1 MHNFKSIVFFCAL
14 FLIVQAVSP
23 VRSQEPDGSEPPQE
37 QKRFVRMDLLVV
49 PERTLERSQRNI
61 FTVRMSG
68 GVDPEM
74 NSALRNRENI
84 ESNSAALQDEQARF
98 SVNIRYMGYVKSG
111 FKITALI
118 VFEGEALAVDKG
130 EMIALD
136 LQIAEISTEE
146 IQVIGPDRAMLTFP
160 LEGDRL

>member
-1 MHNFKSIVFFCAL
+1 MNNFKWIVFFCAL

-23 VRSQEPDGSEPPQE
+23 VRSQEAEGSEPLRE
-37 QKRFVRMDLLVV
+37 QMRLVRMDLLVV
-49 PERTLERSQRNI
+49 PERKLERSQRNI

-68 GVDPEM
+68 GVDAEM
-74 NSALRNRENI
+74 NNALRNMKNI
-84 ESNSAALQDEQARF
+84 ESNPAALQDEQARF

-111 FKITALI
+111 VKITALI

-146 IQVIGPDRAMLTFP
+146 IQVIGPDRAMLTFA

>member
-1 MHNFKSIVFFCAL
+1 MNNSKSIVFFCAL
-14 FLIVQAVSP
+14 FLIVQAVSS
-23 VRSQEPDGSEPPQE
+23 VRSQETEGSEPLRE
-37 QKRFVRMDLLVV
+37 QMRLVRMDLLVV

-68 GVDPEM
+68 GVDAEM
-74 NSALRNRENI
+74 NNALRNRENI
-84 ESNSAALQDEQARF
+84 ESNPAALQDEQARF

-111 FKITALI
+111 LKITALI

-146 IQVIGPDRAMLTFP
+146 IQVIGPDRAKLTFP